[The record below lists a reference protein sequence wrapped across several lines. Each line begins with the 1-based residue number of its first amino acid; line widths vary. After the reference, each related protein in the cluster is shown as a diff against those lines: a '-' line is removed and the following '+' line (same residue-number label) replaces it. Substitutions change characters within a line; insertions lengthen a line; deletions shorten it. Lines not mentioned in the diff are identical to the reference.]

1 MESLTAEAWT
11 SETSQLVIRLSDVND
26 NSPMFTRADGYSFDI
41 AATLETNQTVG
52 QVGHSADG

>member
-1 MESLTAEAWT
+1 MESLTAGAWT

-41 AATLETNQTVG
+41 AATLETNQTVA
-52 QVGHSADG
+52 QVGQ